1 MDNIIK
7 KVSEIGIVP
16 VIKLKDVNDAIP
28 LAEALIAGNMPAAE
42 VTFRAEGADVV
53 IAKMLEVFPDMLV
66 GAGTVVTMEQAERA
80 VKAGSKFVV
89 SPGFDPEI
97 VKYCLDQNVLPL
109 PGCVT
114 PSEIMQAMKLG
125 LKVVKFFP
133 AAQYGGLATIKALSG
148 PFAGLKFMPTG
159 GISLDN
165 LAEFIA
171 NKNIA
176 ACGGSFM
183 VADKYLDA
191 KNWAE
196 VTRLCKEATD
206 IVKKTREA

>member
-1 MDNIIK
+1 MD
-7 KVSEIGIVP
+7 KVIQKVAEIGIVP
-16 VIKLKDVNDAIP
+16 VIKLKNVNDAVP

-42 VTFRAEGADVV
+42 VTFRAAGAEEV
-53 IAKMLEVFPDMLV
+53 IAKMLEAYPDMMV
-66 GAGTVVTMEQAERA
+66 GAGTVINMEQAEKA
-80 VKAGSKFVV
+80 VKAGAKFVV
-89 SPGFDPEI
+89 SPGFDAEI

-114 PSEIMQAMKLG
+114 PSEIMQALKLG

-133 AAQYGGLATIKALSG
+133 AAQYGGLSTIKALSG

-159 GISLDN
+159 GVSLDN

>member
-1 MDNIIK
+1 MDNVIK

-16 VIKLKDVNDAIP
+16 VIKLKDINDAVP

-42 VTFRAEGADVV
+42 VTFRAEGADIV
-53 IAKMLEVFPDMLV
+53 IAKMLEAYPDMMV
-66 GAGTVVTMEQAERA
+66 GAGTVVNMEQAERA

-114 PSEIMQAMKLG
+114 PSEIMQALKLG

-133 AAQYGGLATIKALSG
+133 AAQYGGLDTIKALSG

-159 GISLDN
+159 GISLSN

-191 KNWAE
+191 KNWEE
-196 VTRLCKEATD
+196 VTRLSKEATD

>member
-1 MDNIIK
+1 MD
-7 KVSEIGIVP
+7 KVIQKVAEIGIVP
-16 VIKLKDVNDAIP
+16 VIKLKDVNDAVP

-42 VTFRAEGADVV
+42 VTFRAAGAEEV
-53 IAKMLEVFPDMLV
+53 IAKMLEAYPDMMV
-66 GAGTVVTMEQAERA
+66 GAGTVINMEQAEKA
-80 VKAGSKFVV
+80 VKAGAKFVV
-89 SPGFDPEI
+89 SPGFDAEI

-114 PSEIMQAMKLG
+114 PSEIMQALKLG

-133 AAQYGGLATIKALSG
+133 AAQYGGLSTIKALSG

-159 GISLDN
+159 GVSLDN

>member
-1 MDNIIK
+1 MDNVIK

-16 VIKLKDVNDAIP
+16 VIKLKDINDAIP

-42 VTFRAEGADVV
+42 VTFRAEGADKV
-53 IAKMLEVFPDMLV
+53 IAKMLEAYPDMLV
-66 GAGTVVTMEQAERA
+66 GAGTVINMEQAERA
-80 VKAGSKFVV
+80 VKAGAKFVV
-89 SPGFDPEI
+89 SPGFDAEI

-114 PSEIMQAMKLG
+114 PSEIMHALKLG

-148 PFAGLKFMPTG
+148 PFNGLKFMPTG
-159 GISLDN
+159 GVSLDN
-165 LAEFIA
+165 LGEFIA

-206 IVKKTREA
+206 IVKKVREA

>member
-1 MDNIIK
+1 MDNVIK

-16 VIKLKDVNDAIP
+16 VIKLKDINDAIP

-42 VTFRAEGADVV
+42 VTFRAEGADKV
-53 IAKMLEVFPDMLV
+53 IAKMLEAYPDMLV
-66 GAGTVVTMEQAERA
+66 GAGTVINMEQAERA
-80 VKAGSKFVV
+80 VKAGAKFVV
-89 SPGFDPEI
+89 SPGFDAEI

-114 PSEIMQAMKLG
+114 PSEIMQALKLG

-148 PFAGLKFMPTG
+148 PFNGLKFMPTG
-159 GISLDN
+159 GVSLDN
-165 LAEFIA
+165 LGEFIA

-206 IVKKTREA
+206 IVKKVREA

>member
-1 MDNIIK
+1 MD
-7 KVSEIGIVP
+7 KVIQKVAEIGIVP
-16 VIKLKDVNDAIP
+16 VIKLKDVNDAVP

-42 VTFRAEGADVV
+42 VTFRAAGAEEV
-53 IAKMLEVFPDMLV
+53 IAKMLEAYPDMMV
-66 GAGTVVTMEQAERA
+66 GAGTVINMEQAEKA
-80 VKAGSKFVV
+80 VKAGAKFVV
-89 SPGFDPEI
+89 SPGFDAEI

-114 PSEIMQAMKLG
+114 PSEIMQALKLG
-125 LKVVKFFP
+125 LNVVKFFP
-133 AAQYGGLATIKALSG
+133 AAQYGGLSTIKALSG

-159 GISLDN
+159 GVSLDN

>member
-1 MDNIIK
+1 
-7 KVSEIGIVP
+7 
-16 VIKLKDVNDAIP
+16 
-28 LAEALIAGNMPAAE
+28 
-42 VTFRAEGADVV
+42 
-53 IAKMLEVFPDMLV
+53 
-66 GAGTVVTMEQAERA
+66 
-80 VKAGSKFVV
+80 VKAGAKFVV
-89 SPGFDPEI
+89 SPGFDAEI

-114 PSEIMQAMKLG
+114 PSEIMQALKLG

-133 AAQYGGLATIKALSG
+133 AAQYGGLSTIKALSG

-159 GISLDN
+159 GVSLDN

>member
-1 MDNIIK
+1 MENIIK

-16 VIKLKDVNDAIP
+16 VIKLKDINDAVP

-53 IAKMLEVFPDMLV
+53 IAKMLEAYPDMMV
-66 GAGTVVTMEQAERA
+66 GAGTVVNMEQAERA

-114 PSEIMQAMKLG
+114 PSEIMQALKLG

-165 LAEFIA
+165 LGEFIA

-183 VADKYLDA
+183 VTDKLLDA
-191 KNWAE
+191 KNWE
-196 VTRLCKEATD
+196 EITRLAKEATD

>member
-1 MDNIIK
+1 MD
-7 KVSEIGIVP
+7 KVIQKVAEIGIVP
-16 VIKLKDVNDAIP
+16 VIKLKNVNDAVP

-42 VTFRAEGADVV
+42 VTFRAAGAEEV
-53 IAKMLEVFPDMLV
+53 IAKMLEAYPDMMV
-66 GAGTVVTMEQAERA
+66 GAGTVINMEQAEKA
-80 VKAGSKFVV
+80 VKAGAKFVV
-89 SPGFDPEI
+89 SPGFDAEI

-114 PSEIMQAMKLG
+114 PSEIMQALKLG

-133 AAQYGGLATIKALSG
+133 EAQYGGLSTIKALSG

-159 GISLDN
+159 GVSLDN

>member
-1 MDNIIK
+1 MENIIK

-16 VIKLKDVNDAIP
+16 VIKLKDINDAVP

-53 IAKMLEVFPDMLV
+53 IAKMLEAYPDMMV
-66 GAGTVVTMEQAERA
+66 GAGTVVNMEQAERA

-114 PSEIMQAMKLG
+114 PSEIMQALKLG

-165 LAEFIA
+165 LGEFIA
-171 NKNIA
+171 N
-176 ACGGSFM
+176 
-183 VADKYLDA
+183 
-191 KNWAE
+191 
-196 VTRLCKEATD
+196 
-206 IVKKTREA
+206 

>member
-1 MDNIIK
+1 MENIIK

-16 VIKLKDVNDAIP
+16 VIKLKDINDAVP

-53 IAKMLEVFPDMLV
+53 IAKMLEAYPDMMV
-66 GAGTVVTMEQAERA
+66 GAGTVVNMEQAERA

-114 PSEIMQAMKLG
+114 PSEIMQALKLG

-133 AAQYGGLATIKALSG
+133 AAQYGGLSTIKALSG
-148 PFAGLKFMPTG
+148 PFAGLKFMPTC

-165 LAEFIA
+165 LGEFIA
-171 NKNIA
+171 NRNIA

-183 VADKYLDA
+183 VTDKLLDA
-191 KNWAE
+191 KNWE
-196 VTRLCKEATD
+196 EITRLAKEATD

>member
-16 VIKLKDVNDAIP
+16 VIKLKDINDAIP

-42 VTFRAEGADVV
+42 VTFRAEGADQV
-53 IAKMLEVFPDMLV
+53 IAKMLEAYPDMLV
-66 GAGTVVTMEQAERA
+66 GAGTVINMEQAERA
-80 VKAGSKFVV
+80 VKAGAKFVV
-89 SPGFDPEI
+89 SPGFDAEI

-114 PSEIMQAMKLG
+114 PSEIMQALKLG

-133 AAQYGGLATIKALSG
+133 AAQYGGLSTIKALAG
-148 PFAGLKFMPTG
+148 PFNGLKFMPTG
-159 GISLDN
+159 GVSLDN
-165 LAEFIA
+165 LGEFIA

-206 IVKKTREA
+206 IVKNVRG